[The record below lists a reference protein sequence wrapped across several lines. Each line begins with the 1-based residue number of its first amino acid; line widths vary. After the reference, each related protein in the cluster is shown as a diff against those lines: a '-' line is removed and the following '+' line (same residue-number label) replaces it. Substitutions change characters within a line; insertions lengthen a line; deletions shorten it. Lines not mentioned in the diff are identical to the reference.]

1 MVAKPAATKKA
12 SVTKQKRAGLT
23 FPVARMKTRL
33 KQNGVAQRIGG
44 NADIFFAAVVE
55 HVVDRVLED
64 AQEHASQEVA
74 TRVSKD
80 GTKKSTTRRLKI
92 NDLVQS
98 VRTDPDLARLFADF
112 SFSTHESAIKPGKV
126 QKVIMTPKDYEK
138 LKKKQEESKAKAIVA
153 AQAAA
158 KKAEKAAKK
167 KKD

>member
-1 MVAKPAATKKA
+1 MVAKPAATKKKA

-44 NADIFFAAVVE
+44 NADVFFTAVVE

-64 AQEHASQEVA
+64 AQEHAREVV
-74 TRVSKD
+74 TRVAKD
-80 GTKKSTTRRLKI
+80 GTKKEVTKTRRLKI

-126 QKVIMTPKDYEK
+126 QKMIMTPDDYEA
-138 LKKKQEESKAKAIVA
+138 LKQKQEENKAKAIVA

-158 KKAEKAAKK
+158 KKAAKK